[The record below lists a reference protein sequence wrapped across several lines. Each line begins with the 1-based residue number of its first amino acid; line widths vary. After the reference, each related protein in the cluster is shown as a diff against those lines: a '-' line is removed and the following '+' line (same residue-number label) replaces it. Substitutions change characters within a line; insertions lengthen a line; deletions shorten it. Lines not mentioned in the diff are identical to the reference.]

1 MATLLVALAI
11 PASEAFY
18 GPQCRLRSESG
29 CSGSQRYFDP
39 TASAVTFWPAAWT
52 GGASD
57 APNAAITAGDLVGG
71 DGLADILVGG
81 YDGGVVLFVNA
92 GSGDA
97 PDFVETPWDYGAVNA
112 SSSASPWLADI
123 FDDDGLLD
131 LVVGERLSGTV
142 RLYRNGG
149 TAARPD
155 FSGGPTL
162 TVEASKSCCYL
173 QPTTGDLDHDGDLDL
188 LVGTSG
194 GELVYLATGPGV
206 LLRARGRR
214 RTEARGGL
222 RVMP

>member
-1 MATLLVALAI
+1 MGRWLWALVLATT
-11 PASEAFY
+11 SEAHY
-18 GPQCRLRSESG
+18 GPQCRLKSESG

-57 APNAAITAGDLVGG
+57 APNAALTAGDLVGG
-71 DGLADILVGG
+71 DGLADVLVGG

-97 PDFVETPWDYGAVNA
+97 PAFVETPWDYGAVNA

-142 RLYRNGG
+142 RLYKNGG
-149 TAARPD
+149 TAAAPD
-155 FSGGPTL
+155 FSGGPT
-162 TVEASKSCCYL
+162 AIPAPRRD
-173 QPTTGDLDHDGDLDL
+173 QPAGVREH
-188 LVGTSG
+188 G
-194 GELVYLATGPGV
+194 GGRGSEGCGRPHQNLWIPLRG
-206 LLRARGRR
+206 LRAQARAASRHRR
-214 RTEARGGL
+214 RRETFRDAPPL
-222 RVMP
+222 

>member
-1 MATLLVALAI
+1 MAARDGGVSWWPTMATLLVALAI

-57 APNAAITAGDLVGG
+57 APNAALTAGDLVGG
-71 DGLADILVGG
+71 DGLADVLVGG

-92 GSGDA
+92 GSSDA
-97 PDFVETPWDYGAVNA
+97 PAFVETPWDYGAVNA

-142 RLYRNGG
+142 RLYKNGG
-149 TAARPD
+149 TAAAPD
-155 FSGGPTL
+155 FSGGPT
-162 TVEASKSCCYL
+162 AIPAPRRD
-173 QPTTGDLDHDGDLDL
+173 QPAGVREHGSNLPHTGTPMLSALGATTSYQVCVC
-188 LVGTSG
+188 LVI
-194 GELVYLATGPGV
+194 
-206 LLRARGRR
+206 
-214 RTEARGGL
+214 
-222 RVMP
+222 